1 MMEYFSKTTEVPIYR
16 ILRHIRELPSEF
28 QRFVFKNLREDQR
41 LDIVDRKLYINTYY
55 PPIPS
60 KAFNSLVFALTE
72 ASKGHPVPEVV
83 TIAVTHKCLYDCFYC
98 SVPDK
103 NGEDMPLYKIKET
116 IKNLQGMGTFIF
128 ALTGGEPLL
137 RNDLEDIISC
147 IDERSIVKLY
157 TTGYGLNLK
166 KASELKNAGLDS
178 INIALDNIDKDV
190 HDRIYGTKGAYET
203 SLKAIENAKR
213 ARLLTCVST
222 VVTKERI
229 ESGEIITFLKYMK
242 KIGVDE
248 VTIFE
253 PVPTGKVINE
263 TSIILSRSQRK
274 KLIEL
279 HKETNKNR
287 DYPRVFSFP
296 YVENKNFMGCCA
308 GYNRLHITASGE
320 VLPCD
325 FTPLSFGNIISEN
338 IEDIW
343 KKMHTYFN
351 KPRESCIMI
360 ENHKKIYE
368 SSNGKLPIKLK
379 NTEVI
384 CLNPNIGEIPL
395 FYKKLGVK

>member
-1 MMEYFSKTTEVPIYR
+1 MEYFSKTTEVPIYR

-28 QRFVFKNLREDQR
+28 QKFVFKNLREDQR
-41 LDIVDRKLYINTYY
+41 LDIVDRKLFINTYY
-55 PPIPS
+55 PLIPS

-83 TIAVTHKCLYDCFYC
+83 TIAVTHKCL
-98 SVPDK
+98 
-103 NGEDMPLYKIKET
+103 
-116 IKNLQGMGTFIF
+116 
-128 ALTGGEPLL
+128 
-137 RNDLEDIISC
+137 
-147 IDERSIVKLY
+147 KLY

-190 HDRIYGTKGAYET
+190 HDRIYGVKGAYET

-279 HKETNKNR
+279 QKEANKNKE
-287 DYPRVFSFP
+287 YPRVLSFP

-379 NTEVI
+379 NTEDI
-384 CLNPNIGEIPL
+384 PIDPNIGEIPL